1 MSWPST
7 KKNFTQEKFRK
18 YVATLQWL
26 RWRPSLIVLHNTAL
40 PTLAQWHETEAKDK
54 AAGRVPGITRI
65 NGLENYFKNDQHWSG
80 CPHLFIADDF
90 IWEMNRLTDPG
101 VHSPSWNGVAIGIEM
116 IADFAKED
124 DDSGAGLIVRNNT
137 IFATAL
143 LCSTLGLD
151 PHTHV
156 KLHKEDPKTTHDCPG
171 ADFARDRQAVI
182 DAIAALMDGGE
193 HSDSDIG
200 VAIGVTPPPKPV
212 PAKSGTVTTDGLNVR
227 RGPGVTNEA
236 IGSLPNGTAVTVLA
250 EAKNGTTGWLQIKS
264 PAGVIG
270 WVSAYY
276 VEVKG

>member
-151 PHTHV
+151 PHKQV

-171 ADFARDRQAVI
+171 EDFAHDRDAVI
-182 DAIAALMDGGE
+182 ASIAALMDGGD
-193 HSDSDIG
+193 HDVADVG
-200 VAIGVTPPPKPV
+200 VAIGVTPPPPKPTERTGIV
-212 PAKSGTVTTDGLNVR
+212 NADDLTVR
-227 RGPGVTNEA
+227 RGPGVANEA
-236 IGSLPNGTAVTVLA
+236 TGHLPKGTAVIILG
-250 EAKNGTTGWLQIKS
+250 EAANGATGWFNIRS
-264 PAGVIG
+264 PGGYTG
-270 WVSAYY
+270 WVAGRY
-276 VEVKG
+276 VSVA